1 MVDVSLNIMFV
12 VSFFQRAYMCALVI
26 GCTNGRTFEKVNWQ
40 LNNVVLTLLPRVY
53 FTICKKALNEIYAY
67 ICASVN

>member
-1 MVDVSLNIMFV
+1 
-12 VSFFQRAYMCALVI
+12 MCALVI